1 MSGLAIEVSDITK
14 SFNDRKALDRV
25 SLQVDHDHIVALL
38 GPNGGGKT
46 TLFRILATLLQPESG
61 SARICGFD
69 PVTAPDRVRRVVG
82 VVFQSPSLDKKL
94 TAAENLRHHGHL
106 FGMRGRSLERR
117 IGVMLERFDI
127 DDRANDR
134 VETLSG
140 GLARRVEIAKGM
152 LPGPKVLLLDEP
164 STGLDPVARLD
175 LWRQLDELRT
185 GEGVAVLMTT
195 HILDEAARCDRVTIL
210 DTGCVVASGAPNVLK
225 AEVGGE
231 VITIDADEPQ
241 RIVDRLKS
249 EMDLAAEV
257 VGRVVRIESRDG
269 ATLIPRLAVTL
280 ENEVHAIT
288 LGHPTLE
295 DVFIHK
301 TGRSFNREAKQ

>member
-1 MSGLAIEVSDITK
+1 MSDWAIDVSDLTK
-14 SFNDRKALDRV
+14 SFGDRRALDRV
-25 SLQVDHDHIVALL
+25 YLQVDANHIAALL

-46 TLFRILATLLQPESG
+46 TLFRILATLLSPESG
-61 SARICGFD
+61 SVRICGFD

-117 IGVMLERFDI
+117 IGVMLERFNI
-127 DDRANDR
+127 DDRANDC

-152 LPGPKVLLLDEP
+152 LPGPQVLLLDEP

-175 LWRQLDELRT
+175 LWHQLDEVRRS
-185 GEGVAVLMTT
+185 EGVTVLMTT
-195 HILDEAARCDRVTIL
+195 HILDEAERCDRVTIL
-210 DTGCVVASGAPNVLK
+210 DAGNVVAADTPAALK
-225 AEVGGE
+225 GQVGGE
-231 VITIDADEPQ
+231 VIRIDADEPQ
-241 RIVDRLKS
+241 AIVDRVKRELILS
-249 EMDLAAEV
+249 ADI
-257 VGRVVRIESRDG
+257 VGRTVRIESPDG
-269 ATLIPRLAVTL
+269 AELIPKLASVLSDQVQT
-280 ENEVHAIT
+280 IT

-295 DVFIHK
+295 DVFIHQ
-301 TGRSFNREAKQ
+301 TGRSFDREREV

>member
-1 MSGLAIEVSDITK
+1 MSGLAIDVTDLTK

-25 SLQVDHDHIVALL
+25 ALQVGSKHIVALL

-46 TLFRILATLLQPESG
+46 TLFRILATLLQPDSG
-61 SARICGFD
+61 CARICGLD

-127 DDRANDR
+127 DDRANDQ

-152 LPGPKVLLLDEP
+152 LPGPQVLLLDEP

-175 LWRQLDELRT
+175 LWRQLDEVRT
-185 GEGVAVLMTT
+185 SEGVAVLMTT
-195 HILDEAARCDRVTIL
+195 HILDEAERCDRVTIL
-210 DTGCVVASGAPNVLK
+210 DAGRVVAAGTPAVLK
-225 AEVGGE
+225 GQVGGE
-231 VITIDADEPQ
+231 VIRIDSDQPQAIIERIRRDLNITAD
-241 RIVDRLKS
+241 I
-249 EMDLAAEV
+249 
-257 VGRVVRIESRDG
+257 VGRTVRIESREG
-269 ATLIPRLAVTL
+269 AGLIPKLAALLDDQAQT
-280 ENEVHAIT
+280 IT

-295 DVFIHK
+295 DVFIHQ
-301 TGRSFNREAKQ
+301 TGRSFNREREE